1 MICQLIEHM
10 VSWQTMIKE
19 MRKKVVLY
27 FASIVNVHGP
37 LGGQVGLL
45 VEFAKCG
52 TAYLGH

>member
-1 MICQLIEHM
+1 M

-45 VEFAKCG
+45 LEFAKCG